1 MAYEQKE
8 GDIAIFKVKS
18 KKNERGP
25 DWTGKA
31 LIDGV
36 EKEISIWQKTDTMLA
51 GSIKDKWKPDFEK
64 AKSAAQGNDDGF
76 EDSIPF

>member
-8 GDIAIFKVKS
+8 GDLAIFKVKE
-18 KKNERGP
+18 KKGETHP
-25 DWTGKA
+25 DWTGRA

-36 EKEISIWQKTDTMLA
+36 EKDVALWVKSDTMLA
-51 GSIKDKWKPDFEK
+51 GSIKEKYKPDFDK
-64 AKSAAQGNDDGF
+64 AKPKDDM